1 MFKLSPCLSIKET
14 EMESIKIDAFN
25 TNLHGCRILC
35 QGPFPKGQ
43 PPILD
48 AVVKLREPFKK
59 RIVLSK
65 TAFSISKYLPLAYDA
80 MFQVKDSSD
89 WTLAL
94 TYMTY
99 APKPLLIITEDI
111 VIPDGVWS
119 KLNRSMTLV
128 NFTSSSVI
136 QVKPYD
142 AIFFAPIEELSVP
155 YVDYVY
161 KLLQSIYRP
170 SYTQKEHKEILQEVR
185 VASAGLAWSKV
196 EEEST
201 GGNLFWYDPIAKKG
215 GDALTNPQLVELFG
229 ILADQ
234 FRE

>member
-1 MFKLSPCLSIKET
+1 
-14 EMESIKIDAFN
+14 MESIKIDAFN

-35 QGPFPKGQ
+35 QGPFPKGH

-136 QVKPYD
+136 QVRPYD
-142 AIFFAPIEELSVP
+142 AIFFAPIEELTVP
-155 YVDYVY
+155 MWTMFINYCKV
-161 KLLQSIYRP
+161 SIEQRIHRR
-170 SYTQKEHKEILQEVR
+170 STRRSCRNFGWHRR
-185 VASAGLAWSKV
+185 VWRGRRWMRNRR
-196 EEEST
+196 E
-201 GGNLFWYDPIAKKG
+201 GIC
-215 GDALTNPQLVELFG
+215 FG
-229 ILADQ
+229 MIRLRK
-234 FRE
+234 REGMH